1 MKREEWNYEISLEH
15 DRRVERR
22 LPVKEFF
29 VFLIVLAVL
38 AIRIFLG

>member
-1 MKREEWNYEISLEH
+1 MKREEWNYEIELKH
-15 DRRVERR
+15 DRRVERW
-22 LPVKEFF
+22 LLKEFF